1 MSDDSARSCNYSTAQ
16 AINNSGLVVGFSLT
30 PSPGSYHATLWNG
43 TAATDLGS
51 LGGHSYAL
59 SINDIGQVVG
69 NSYLDVVGPG
79 VSRAILWDGDSMIDL
94 NTLLDS
100 DTVNAGWV
108 LWSAN
113 AINNR
118 GQIAGITV
126 NTNTNEQHGF
136 LLTPVPLP
144 GAIWLFGSGLLGLTG
159 MARRMKA
166 A

>member
-1 MSDDSARSCNYSTAQ
+1 M
-16 AINNSGLVVGFSLT
+16 
-30 PSPGSYHATLWNG
+30 
-43 TAATDLGS
+43 
-51 LGGHSYAL
+51 
-59 SINDIGQVVG
+59 G
-69 NSYLDVVGPG
+69 NSYLDAVGPG
-79 VSRAILWDGDSMIDL
+79 DSRAVLWDGDSMIDL